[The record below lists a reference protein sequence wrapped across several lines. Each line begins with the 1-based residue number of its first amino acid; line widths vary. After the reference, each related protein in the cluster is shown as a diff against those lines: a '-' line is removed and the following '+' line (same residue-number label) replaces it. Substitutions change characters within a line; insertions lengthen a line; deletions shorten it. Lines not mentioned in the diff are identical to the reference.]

1 MSPLNPYFLQG
12 SPSEQRL
19 VQDLINEHLS
29 IYGQDVLYIPR
40 KIINEE
46 RIIKEVIF
54 SKFDDSFR
62 LEAYISTFNGFGG
75 GGDILSKFG
84 VRSTDEITF
93 VISKERYEDFITPK
107 LGLFRD
113 PNVKLKTRPQEGD
126 LIYLPL
132 NDSLFEIKYV
142 EAATPFFQL
151 NNLYVY
157 EIRCELFEYED
168 EIIDTGIDEVDRTVK
183 DYGYMATIQMVGS
196 GASTASLSVGLAT
209 SLMPVPFGRSVSKV
223 TIINGGY
230 GYKLA
235 PKIVFSSP
243 VGGGVTA
250 TGFAILDRN
259 SISKILITN
268 PGIGYTE
275 PPSIIIRPVGSY
287 GSDAFA
293 TASISNGVLG
303 PIRIN
308 SGGVGYTTAPTI
320 NITGTIF
327 PFPSGS
333 ENNAVVESFI
343 TSVGTISTVGY
354 LNAGVNYQSNPQ
366 PEITASSAIV
376 GISTGDYEFN
386 EVITGSTTGT
396 TAYVKDWNATTRT
409 LKVSIVD
416 GNFAIGESLV
426 GAAATYRIS
435 SIKIDDVYDP
445 YAENEEIQEYSDQIL
460 DFSER
465 NPFGEF

>member
-19 VQDLINEHLS
+19 VQDLINEQLS
-29 IYGQDVLYIPR
+29 IYGQDVLYVPR
-40 KIINEE
+40 KIVNEE
-46 RIIKEVIF
+46 RIIKEVLF

-75 GGDILSKFG
+75 NGDILSKFG

-113 PNVKLKTRPQEGD
+113 PNIKLKTRPQEGD

-142 EAATPFFQL
+142 EVATPFYQL

-157 EIRCELFEYED
+157 ELRCELFEYED

-183 DYGYMATIQMVGS
+183 DFGYIATIQMVGS
-196 GASTASLSVGLAT
+196 GASTANLSVGLAT
-209 SLMPVPFGRSVSKV
+209 SLVSSPFGKSVSKV

-230 GYKLA
+230 GYKV
-235 PKIVFSSP
+235 PPTVIFSPP

-250 TGFAILDRN
+250 TGFAVLDRN

-268 PGIGYTE
+268 PGIGYTQ
-275 PPSIIIRPVGSY
+275 PPNIIIRSVGSQ
-287 GSDAFA
+287 GTDAIASA
-293 TASISNGVLG
+293 TISNGVLG
-303 PIRIN
+303 PIIIN
-308 SGGVGYTTAPTI
+308 SGGVGYSTTPTI
-320 NITGTIF
+320 NITGTII
-327 PFPSGS
+327 PFPSGPG
-333 ENNAVVESFI
+333 NNAVAEAVI
-343 TSVGTISTVGY
+343 GAAGTISKVGY
-354 LNAGVNYQSNPQ
+354 LNAGVDYQANPA
-366 PEITASSAIV
+366 PSITITSPI

-386 EVITGSTTGT
+386 EIVTGSSTGT
-396 TAYVKDWNATTRT
+396 NAYVKDWNATTRT
-409 LKVSIVD
+409 LKVSIID

-426 GAAATYRIS
+426 GLGATYKIS
-435 SIKIDDVYDP
+435 NIKVDDIYDP
-445 YAENEEIQEYSDQIL
+445 YAENEEIQEYSDKIL
-460 DFSER
+460 DFSEK

>member
-19 VQDLINEHLS
+19 VQDLINEQLS

-40 KIINEE
+40 KIVAEE
-46 RIIKEVIF
+46 KIIKEVLF

-62 LEAYISTFNGFGG
+62 IEAYISNFNGYGG
-75 GGDILSKFG
+75 NGDLLSKFG

-113 PNVKLKTRPQEGD
+113 PNIKLKTRPQEGD
-126 LIYLPL
+126 LVYLPL

-142 EAATPFFQL
+142 EVATPFYQL

-157 EIRCELFEYED
+157 ELRCELFEYED

-183 DYGYMATIQMVGS
+183 EYGYIATIQMVGA
-196 GASTASLSVGLAT
+196 GASAASLGVDLAE
-209 SLMPVPFGRSVSKV
+209 SLIPTPFGKSVSKV
-223 TIINGGY
+223 NIINGGY
-230 GYKLA
+230 GYRVP
-235 PKIVFSSP
+235 PKVIFSPP

-275 PPSIIIRPVGSY
+275 EPSVLIRPVGLG
-287 GSDAFA
+287 GSDAMA
-293 TASISNGVLG
+293 MASISEGALG
-303 PIRIN
+303 PIQIN
-308 SGGVGYTTAPTI
+308 SGGVGYTTSPTLE
-320 NITGTIF
+320 ITGTIL
-327 PFPSGS
+327 PFPQNN
-333 ENNAVVESFI
+333 ENNAVAEAIVSAA
-343 TSVGTISTVGY
+343 GTISAIGY
-354 LNAGVNYQSNPQ
+354 LNAGTNYQPSPQ
-366 PEITASSAIV
+366 PTVSITSPI
-376 GISTGDYEFN
+376 GISIGDYEFN
-386 EVITGSTTGT
+386 EVVTGSSTGT
-396 TAYVKDWNATTRT
+396 NAYVKNWDATTRT
-409 LKVSIVD
+409 LKVSIID
-416 GNFAIGESLV
+416 GNFAIGESIV
-426 GAAATYRIS
+426 GAGATYKIS
-435 SIKIDDVYDP
+435 SIIVDDIHDP
-445 YAENEEIQEYSDQIL
+445 YAENEEIQEFSDQIL

-465 NPFGEF
+465 NPFGDF

>member
-19 VQDLINEHLS
+19 VQDLINEQLS
-29 IYGQDVLYIPR
+29 IYGQDVLYVPR
-40 KIINEE
+40 KIVNEE
-46 RIIKEVIF
+46 KIIKEVLF

-62 LEAYISTFNGFGG
+62 IEAYISNFNGYGG
-75 GGDILSKFG
+75 NGDLLSKFG

-113 PNVKLKTRPQEGD
+113 PNIKVKTRPQEGD

-142 EAATPFFQL
+142 EVATPFYQL

-157 EIRCELFEYED
+157 ELKCELFEYED

-209 SLMPVPFGRSVSKV
+209 SLIASPFGKSVSKV

-230 GYKLA
+230 GYKVA
-235 PKIVFSSP
+235 PKIIFGPP

-250 TGFAILDRN
+250 TGFAVLDRN

-268 PGIGYTE
+268 PGIGYTQ
-275 PPSIIIRPVGSY
+275 PPNVIIRSVGSQ
-287 GSDAFA
+287 GTDA
-293 TASISNGVLG
+293 TATSTISSGVLG
-303 PIRIN
+303 PIRIL
-308 SGGVGYTTAPTI
+308 SGGVGYSTTPTV

-327 PFPSGS
+327 PFPSGT
-333 ENNAVVESFI
+333 ENNAVAEANVSAA
-343 TSVGTISTVGY
+343 GTISNIGY
-354 LNAGVNYQSNPQ
+354 RNAGVDYQATPA
-366 PEITASSAIV
+366 PTASITSPI

-386 EVITGSTTGT
+386 EVVTGSASGT
-396 TAYVKDWNATTRT
+396 TAYVKDWNAVTRT
-409 LKVSIVD
+409 LKVSIMD
-416 GNFAIGESLV
+416 GNFALGESIV
-426 GAAATYRIS
+426 GIGATYKIS
-435 SIKIDDVYDP
+435 SIKIDDIYDP
-445 YAENEEIQEYSDQIL
+445 YAENEEIQEFSDKIL
-460 DFSER
+460 DFSEK
-465 NPFGEF
+465 NPFGDF